1 MPANPKSERND
12 MTHTTETH
20 PHRDLRRQQGF
31 GLVELGISLTLIAV
45 LLLGA
50 FYIVRNIRTSTVQ
63 KEFSQSAYQMMAA
76 GSKYMAN
83 QRYTSNLST
92 HLLVSTG
99 GGQADKEITHPI
111 STGLKA
117 VKSAIPGAWEDVGS
131 ECCTRRNGGDPNPF
145 VYANEGIIYRINKVP
160 KEHCEF
166 VVTELG
172 RNASVAKVGGRAW
185 TANTN
190 HPGGFTG
197 EELVWG
203 PALYNRNNI
212 GNAGGSGVANPVQ
225 LARFCD
231 NNYTEIMAL
240 VVPN

>member
-1 MPANPKSERND
+1 

-20 PHRDLRRQQGF
+20 PPRDLRRQQGF
-31 GLVELGISLTLIAV
+31 GLVELAISLTLIAV

-83 QRYTSNLST
+83 QRYTNNLST
-92 HLLVSTG
+92 HLLVSMG
-99 GGQADKEITHPI
+99 GGQADKEITHPV
-111 STGLKA
+111 TAGLKA
-117 VKSAIPGAWEDVGS
+117 VRSAIPGAWEDIGVWGQTS
-131 ECCTRRNGGDPNPF
+131 RNGGDPNPY
-145 VYANEGIIYRINKVP
+145 VYANENFVYRINKVP
-160 KEHCEF
+160 KEHCDF
-166 VVTELG
+166 VVAELG
-172 RNASVAKVGGRAW
+172 RNASVAKVFGRAW
-185 TANTN
+185 TANTI
-190 HPGGFTG
+190 HPGIAG

-203 PALYNRNNI
+203 LALYNKNNS
-212 GNAGGSGVANPVQ
+212 GNNGASGITNPVQ
-225 LARFCD
+225 LAKFCD

>member
-1 MPANPKSERND
+1 

-20 PHRDLRRQQGF
+20 PPRDLRRQQGF
-31 GLVELGISLTLIAV
+31 GLVELAISLTLIAV

-83 QRYTSNLST
+83 QRYTNNLST
-92 HLLVSTG
+92 HLLVSMG
-99 GGQADKEITHPI
+99 GGQADKEITHPK
-111 STGLKA
+111 SAGLKA
-117 VKSAIPGAWEDVGS
+117 VKSAIPGAWEDIGVWGQ
-131 ECCTRRNGGDPNPF
+131 TTRNGGDPNPY
-145 VYANEGIIYRINKVP
+145 VYANENIVYRINKVP
-160 KEHCEF
+160 KEHCDF
-166 VVTELG
+166 VVAELG
-172 RNASVAKVGGRAW
+172 RNASVAKVFGRAW
-185 TANTN
+185 TANTI
-190 HPGGFTG
+190 HPGIAG

-203 PALYNRNNI
+203 LALYNKNNS
-212 GNAGGSGVANPVQ
+212 GNNGASGITNPVQ
-225 LARFCD
+225 LAKFCD

>member
-1 MPANPKSERND
+1 MPANPKLERTD

-20 PHRDLRRQQGF
+20 PPRAMTRQQGF
-31 GLVELGISLTLIAV
+31 SLVELAISLTLIAV

-83 QRYTSNLST
+83 HRYTNSVST
-92 HLLVSTG
+92 NLLVSTG
-99 GGQADKEITHPI
+99 GGQADKEIAHPV
-111 STGLKA
+111 TAGLKA
-117 VKSAIPGAWEDVGS
+117 VKSAIPGAWEDVGVWGQTS
-131 ECCTRRNGGDPNPF
+131 RNGGDPHPY
-145 VYANEGIIYRINKVP
+145 VYANENIEYRINKVP
-160 KEHCEF
+160 KEHCDF
-166 VVTELG
+166 VVAELG
-172 RNASVAKVGGRAW
+172 RNASVAKVFGRAW
-185 TANTN
+185 TVNTV
-190 HPGGFTG
+190 HPGISG

-203 PALYNRNNI
+203 PALYNRNNV
-212 GNAGGSGVANPVQ
+212 GNGGSSGVTNQVG

-231 NNYTEIMAL
+231 NNYTEIMAM